1 MRNLVYFLLLCLVL
15 QSCSENKPKILVF
28 SKTKGFRHQS
38 INVGKPAIQ
47 KLGTENNFAV
57 DTTENAAAF
66 TEDNLK
72 KYAAVVFL
80 STTGDV
86 LDLQQQNALKRF
98 IQAGGG
104 FVGVHAAADTEYDW
118 WWYNKLVGAWFQS
131 HPKTQKAKIIKV
143 ANTDARFQI
152 ETPENWERT
161 DELYNYKK
169 IADDLTVLYKLDE
182 SSYEGGENGENHPWA
197 WYHDFDGGRSFYTG
211 MGHTDESWTETEF
224 LAHLNSGI
232 KYAIGDN
239 KLDYSKAKEKLRP
252 EDNRFSK
259 KVFAY
264 NLDEP
269 TEMTVLPDGRILFL
283 QRKGEV
289 RLYDPK
295 KDTLITTNVFPT
307 SIKYTDGK
315 GAEDGMIGLTKD
327 PDFANNHFLY
337 IFYSHPTRSAN
348 VLSRFEFKDD
358 KVDMSSEK
366 ELLEVPVQRQT
377 CCHTGGS
384 LTFGPGGN
392 LFISTGD
399 NTSPFESDGYSPA
412 DERKGRMPFDA
423 LKSSSNTNDLRGKI
437 LRIHPEPDGTYTI
450 PEGNLF
456 PKGEEKTRP
465 EIYVMGNR
473 NPYRISVDQKTGF
486 LYWGEVGPDAGNDSE
501 TRGPRGYDELNQAQ
515 KAGYF
520 GWPLFVGGNFA
531 YAKYDFDKKT
541 IGPKHDPQHPMNTSP
556 NNTGKNDLPPVSPP
570 FIYYPYAESPDFP
583 LVKTGG
589 RNAMAGPVFY
599 VDDFKGQ
606 SDAFPEYLDKKL
618 IIYDWIRNWIRVVTM
633 DDQGKITDIEPFLD
647 HIQFNN
653 TMDMEFGADGK
664 LYLMEYGT
672 KWFAQNM
679 DARLAVIEFNKGNRV
694 PTVAFTADK
703 PSGSTPLAVKFTG
716 DKSSDPDGD
725 ALTYELQVNGETKKS
740 DNGNFD
746 YTFDKPGIYRP
757 KLVVTDKNGAQS
769 TSELTILAGNAE
781 PVVDIKWTGNS
792 EFFVTGGSGDYEVS
806 VTDKEDG
813 SLGSGVEASKVQVT
827 FDYLPQGYDITQI
840 AAGHQKAELPGKIM
854 IAESDCKACHQMNE
868 KSAGPSYKMIA
879 SKYEKDPKAVET
891 LSDKILKG
899 GAGVWGD
906 TPMAAHPQLSKET
919 TMAMVEYILSLAT
932 VEVKKSLPTT
942 GTVKFDKPQKGPAP
956 TGAYLLTAI
965 YEDKGAGNVPSLT
978 AEKTIVLKAPI
989 IDGSYFDELNGPSKF
1004 AVPTGG
1010 SALMGIKH
1018 GSSATSRVVDL
1029 TGVTKLTLMTV
1040 LIQNQSKNG
1049 TIDVFL
1055 DSKDGQKLGTVDF
1068 TNTPRMPVADG
1079 YDLTMGSITIPKVS
1093 GKSKLVLV
1101 FNNAQAGDGDLF
1113 MFSSIALDK

>member
-1 MRNLVYFLLLCLVL
+1 MRVLVYLIFFCLIL
-15 QSCSENKPKILVF
+15 QSCSDNKPKVLVF

-47 KLGTENNFAV
+47 KLGTENNFLV
-57 DTTENAAAF
+57 DTTENADAF
-66 TEDNLK
+66 TEENLK

-143 ANTDARFQI
+143 ANDDPRFTIQVP
-152 ETPENWERT
+152 ETWERT

-182 SSYEGGENGENHPWA
+182 SSYEGGENGDDHPWA

-211 MGHTDESWTETEF
+211 MGHTDESWSEPEF
-224 LAHLNSGI
+224 LAHLTTGI
-232 KYAIGDN
+232 KYAIGEN
-239 KLDYSKAKEKLRP
+239 KLDYTKSKEKLRP
-252 EDNRFSK
+252 EDNRYSK

-269 TEMTVLPDGRILFL
+269 TEMTVLPDGRLLFI

-295 KDTLITTNVFPT
+295 KDTLITTNVFNVGQ
-307 SIKYTDGK
+307 KF
-315 GAEDGMIGLTKD
+315 EDGMIGLTKD
-327 PDFANNHFLY
+327 PDFANNHWLY
-337 IFYSHPTRSAN
+337 IFYSHPTKSAN
-348 VLSRFEFKDD
+348 ILSRFEWKDD
-358 KVDMSSEK
+358 KVDQTSEK
-366 ELLEVPVQRQT
+366 QLLEVVTQRET

-412 DERKGRMPFDA
+412 DERKGRSPFDA

-473 NPYRISVDQKTGF
+473 NPYRISVDSKTGF
-486 LYWGEVGPDAGNDSE
+486 LYWGEVGPDAGNDHAE
-501 TRGPRGYDELNQAQ
+501 RGPRGYDELNQAQ

-531 YAKYDFDKKT
+531 YAKYDFAAKT
-541 IGPKHDPQHPMNTSP
+541 IGPRHDPNHPMNTSP
-556 NNTGKNDLPPVSPP
+556 NNTGKTELPPVSAP

-589 RNAMAGPVFY
+589 RNAMAGPVYHADQFQ
-599 VDDFKGQ
+599 GQ
-606 SDAFPEYLDKKL
+606 PDAFPEYLDKKL

-633 DDQGKITDIEPFLD
+633 NDEGSITDIEPFLD

-653 TMDMEFGADGK
+653 TMDMEFGPDGK

-694 PTVAFTADK
+694 PTVAFSADK
-703 PSGSTPLAVKFTG
+703 LTGPVPLAVKFTG
-716 DKSSDPDGD
+716 DQSNDPDGD
-725 ALTYELQVNGETKKS
+725 AVTYELQVNGETKKA

-746 YTFDKPGIYRP
+746 YTFDKAGIYRP

-769 TSELTILAGNAE
+769 SAELTILVGNEE
-781 PVVDIKWTGNS
+781 PVVSIDWKGNS
-792 EFFVTGGSGDYEVS
+792 EFFIQNAQGEYAVG

-813 SLGSGVEASKVQVT
+813 ASANGISTDKIRVT
-827 FDYLPQGYDITQI
+827 FDYLEQGYDSTQI
-840 AAGHQKAELPGKIM
+840 AAGHQRAELPGKIM
-854 IAESDCKACHQMNE
+854 IAESDCKACHTLEE
-868 KSAGPSYKMIA
+868 KSAGPAYKMIA
-879 SKYEKDPKAVET
+879 AKYEKDPKAIDI
-891 LSDKILKG
+891 LSDKILNG
-899 GAGVWGD
+899 GAGVWGE
-906 TPMAAHPQLSKET
+906 TPMAAHPQLTKEQ
-919 TMAMVEYILSLAT
+919 TMAMVEYILSLAK
-932 VEVKKSLPTT
+932 VETKKSLPVK
-942 GTVKFDKPQKGPAP
+942 GTVKFDKPQGPMGP
-956 TGAYLLTAI
+956 KGAYLLTAI
-965 YEDKGAGNVPSLT
+965 YEDNGANAIPSLS
-978 AEKTIVLKAPI
+978 ASKTLAFKAPA
-989 IDGSYFDELNGPSKF
+989 IDGSYFTELEGPSRF

-1010 SALMGIKH
+1010 EALMGIKH
-1018 GSSATSRVVDL
+1018 GNSATSRAVDL
-1029 TGVTKLTLMTV
+1029 TGIGKMTFMAV
-1040 LIQNQSKNG
+1040 LVQNVSKGG
-1049 TIDVFL
+1049 TIDVYL
-1055 DSKDGQKLGTVDF
+1055 DGKDGQKLGTVNF
-1068 TNTPRMPVADG
+1068 GGPKIPVADG
-1079 YDLTMGSITIPKVS
+1079 YDLTMGSINLKGVT
-1093 GKSKLVLV
+1093 GKHKLVLV
-1101 FNNAQAGDGDLF
+1101 FNNEQAGDADLF
-1113 MFSSIALDK
+1113 MFSTIALDK